1 MEANKYLPPKY
12 SFALKDLAVFLGI
25 FEVSEED
32 LKQQRLDISETS
44 SNLSYMTQ
52 SAFKPPK
59 RRGLDIIKENEDQ
72 KDDEEESVN
81 SGKEGEDCIED
92 GVRVGEKVK
101 SGVNK
106 YVKRKVPEKKHI
118 VIDAPA
124 NLEPITEKAPTI
136 DQ

>member
-1 MEANKYLPPKY
+1 M
-12 SFALKDLAVFLGI
+12 
-25 FEVSEED
+25 
-32 LKQQRLDISETS
+32 DISETS

-72 KDDEEESVN
+72 KDDEEESD
-81 SGKEGEDCIED
+81 SGKEGDVQED
-92 GVRVGEKVK
+92 GIKVGEKVK
-101 SGVNK
+101 SGVKK
-106 YVKRKVPEKKHI
+106 YVKSRGKKHI

-124 NLEPITEKAPTI
+124 SLEPNNEKGYII